1 MLRGQNWKHEA
12 GQRLRGCHGLLWRH
26 DLSDHGVIAL
36 NGDGLAPCGYAVQ
49 YLAGISGE
57 FCSADGLHCLA
68 PNEYAWVRI
77 LHELSISAGLA
88 REYGLIRVQRLRF
101 TGQLHAEGGVKVL
114 VKPGGT
120 RSPYDIKLP

>member
-1 MLRGQNWKHEA
+1 M
-12 GQRLRGCHGLLWRH
+12 
-26 DLSDHGVIAL
+26 SDHGVIAL
-36 NGDGLAPCGYAVQ
+36 NGYGLAPCGYAVQ

-101 TGQLHAEGGVKVL
+101 TGQLHPEGGIKVL
-114 VKPGGT
+114 VKPRGT